1 MEIDVITIMNLYK
14 EKLSNTE
21 HELLINRAKV
31 IALEQRIEQ
40 LEGLLKENNIEIA
53 KEM

>member
-1 MEIDVITIMNLYK
+1 MEIDVMTIINLYK

-21 HELLINRAKV
+21 HELIINQVKV
-31 IALEQRIEQ
+31 ITLEQRIEQ
-40 LEGLLKENNIEIA
+40 LEGLLKENNIETV